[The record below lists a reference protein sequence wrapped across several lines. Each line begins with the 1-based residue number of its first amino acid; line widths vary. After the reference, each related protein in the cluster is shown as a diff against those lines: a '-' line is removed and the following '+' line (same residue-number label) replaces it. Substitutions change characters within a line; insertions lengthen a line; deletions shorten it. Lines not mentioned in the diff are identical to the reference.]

1 MKSPERNAYTIIG
14 QPREG
19 WERVGAL
26 ILHGFMGSP
35 ASTNPMAH
43 YLAAQGI
50 TVHCPLLPGHGNLP
64 YQIHGYGREQWLAEV
79 EEAYQFLA
87 QSAIRSSCSATPWAR
102 RSRRIS
108 ATTFDKVS
116 GLVLM
121 APLYDVPDNRI
132 KIAAVGRYFLTW
144 LYPLKFSVVDHEIF
158 VGRVL
163 DYDPTVNVDD
173 PEMQEWLVEA
183 TRISVSAIDE
193 MRKMAVL
200 GRKLWPRIHQPAI
213 VFQGG
218 RDPAVD
224 ISLTE
229 TLFQKLPTADKEMK
243 LFPQAGHELMRPVEP
258 IHDKVWQKTFEFI
271 EEHAEIGPKVPTAF
285 NAPSLLVPKK
295 ASRTLRSTLPARP
308 HNHAIPT

>member
-1 MKSPERNAYTIIG
+1 M
-14 QPREG
+14 
-19 WERVGAL
+19 GAAL
-26 ILHGFMGSP
+26 S
-35 ASTNPMAH
+35 AH
-43 YLAAQGI
+43 I
-50 TVHCPLLPGHGNLP
+50 
-64 YQIHGYGREQWLAEV
+64 
-79 EEAYQFLA
+79 
-87 QSAIRSSCSATPWAR
+87 
-102 RSRRIS
+102 

-163 DYDPTVNVDD
+163 DYDPTINVED
-173 PEMQEWLVEA
+173 PELQDWLVEA

-200 GRKLWPRIHQPAI
+200 GRKLWPRIRQPVI

-271 EEHAEIGPKVPTAF
+271 EEHAEIGPKSPTPL
-285 NAPSLLVPKK
+285 NAPSLLVSKSERK
-295 ASRTLRSTLPARP
+295 
-308 HNHAIPT
+308 